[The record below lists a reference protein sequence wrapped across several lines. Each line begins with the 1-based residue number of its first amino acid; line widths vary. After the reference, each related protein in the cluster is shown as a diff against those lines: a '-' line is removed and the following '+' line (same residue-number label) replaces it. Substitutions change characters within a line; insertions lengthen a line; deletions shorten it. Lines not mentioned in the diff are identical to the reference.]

1 MTKIYPFTSST
12 PFEIHQNVYLIMK
25 LVTISK
31 HNHINNIQNM
41 FDKFKKIFVYCISH
55 LINMNSL

>member
-41 FDKFKKIFVYCISH
+41 FDKFKKYLFIVSAT
-55 LINMNSL
+55 